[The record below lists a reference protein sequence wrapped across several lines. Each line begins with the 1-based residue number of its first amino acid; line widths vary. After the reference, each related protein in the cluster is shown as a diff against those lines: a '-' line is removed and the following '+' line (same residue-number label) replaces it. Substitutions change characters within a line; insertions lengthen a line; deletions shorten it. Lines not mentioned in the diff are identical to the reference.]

1 MNIKKTITKLIIISI
16 FFLLLFTGIRNTFF
30 GNYSIINYIKTRKET
45 EVLKKI
51 KTNNQQ
57 EKIKLIYK
65 IKQLKLNKN
74 LTNYTIKKINT
85 INNNYFIIN

>member
-1 MNIKKTITKLIIISI
+1 MNIKKIATKLIIISI

-30 GNYSIINYIKTRKET
+30 GNYSIINYIKTKKEA

-51 KTNNQQ
+51 KTNKQQ
-57 EKIKLIYK
+57 EKIELIHK

-74 LTNYTIKKINT
+74 LISYTIKKINS
-85 INNNYFIIN
+85 INNNYYIIN